1 MKRGFST
8 SPPVNNMPA
17 YFMGAIGLGG
27 LAYVSFM
34 GSEMSGGKGA
44 TLAQGEVRMSNF
56 VQQRMG
62 KTFGYF
68 GYGIL
73 STSAFIY

>member
-1 MKRGFST
+1 MKRGFSS
-8 SPPVNNMPA
+8 SPQVNNMPA

-44 TLAQGEVRMSNF
+44 TLQQGEVRMSNF
-56 VQQRMG
+56 V
-62 KTFGYF
+62 
-68 GYGIL
+68 
-73 STSAFIY
+73 